1 MIVFKRG
8 AELSEQCTKEARR
21 RRITRQVAR
30 DGVDDPQ
37 LLHSYGGPEE
47 GRALE
52 RIKDMQFTLGLVEF
66 SDDEEKEVPKWDEV
80 DNEEGDEEDYDEDEN
95 GDEEDEED
103 DGKGDVPKQD
113 EPD

>member
-1 MIVFKRG
+1 MTIFKRG

-37 LLHSYGGPEE
+37 LLHEYGGPEE
-47 GRALE
+47 GRAIE

-66 SDDEEKEVPKWDEV
+66 SDDEEE
-80 DNEEGDEEDYDEDEN
+80 EN